1 MLSAQP
7 HIEDLLATE
16 RLRPLRRVEYERL
29 GQEGFFDEDERV
41 ELLEGVIVQMSPRG
55 TRHDAALERLNR
67 LFVLALADR
76 SAIRPQL
83 AYAASDISEPEPDL
97 AVVPRRDHD
106 REHPSEA
113 FLLIEVADS
122 SLSKDRRVKTCI
134 YATAA
139 VPEYWVVDV
148 NAGTIEVRTQPTGE
162 AYGHLRVAR
171 PGHTIRLQAFPD
183 VEIAVSDVLR

>member
-1 MLSAQP
+1 VLSAQP

-55 TRHDAALERLNR
+55 TRHDAAIERLNR
-67 LFVLALADR
+67 LFVLALSDR
-76 SAIRPQL
+76 AVVRPQL

-97 AVVPRRDHD
+97 AVVSAGDHD
-106 REHPSEA
+106 REHPTEA

-122 SLSKDRRVKTCI
+122 SLSKDRRVKSRI
-134 YATAA
+134 YAAA
-139 VPEYWVVDV
+139 HVPEYWVVDV
-148 NAGTIEVRTQPTGE
+148 TAGTIEVSTQPGDQG
-162 AYGHLRVAR
+162 YGDVRVAR
-171 PGHTIRLQAFPD
+171 SGEKIRLQSFPD
-183 VEIAVSDVLR
+183 VEIAVSDIIR